1 MIFIYIYTHIYLC
14 RFTLHSRVSVCLLAL
29 CTRFETWQLPCSP
42 AGRAEQWG
50 TPDGFAAPAFPPP
63 VPFLFT
69 YVLPGPGQPWKRRLP
84 PRSVVFLPG
93 TVPLL
98 ALQQAPETRGN
109 SVGGWLANGLF
120 LM

>member
-1 MIFIYIYTHIYLC
+1 MSARLVYAFRGLAVTVLPGGPC
-14 RFTLHSRVSVCLLAL
+14 GTAGDPLTDLQPLL
-29 CTRFETWQLPCSP
+29 S
-42 AGRAEQWG
+42 
-50 TPDGFAAPAFPPP
+50 PPP

-84 PRSVVFLPG
+84 PRSAVFLPG